1 MLEDVYEK
9 HQLKNNQTLIL
20 SSLLT
25 NHKISDED
33 IKNIIIELPNLKHF
47 ELYHVLTQL
56 FSAIQSQKY
65 RDIISPMIFKPFLK
79 EFTISCEIHNFHL
92 ALQLLLSFGLE
103 LFSTLEEQKLL
114 KQLTIVATHPSL
126 TIAHRLLA
134 LDYTKSIV
142 ELLKPAIIDH
152 SSIEITSF
160 DGPDTQEK
168 KLTILNKTSID
179 NQNLLYCL
187 KPLESL
193 SLRNNIRATNAFYRV
208 VYDFLN
214 ERKDMTSHLE
224 DILVSLMFSSP
235 DPHIRRSI
243 SLLNCF
249 QDLAKGT
256 SHKLIEKLF
265 KLSET
270 DTFKNLTELKEFLH
284 AFEWIFK
291 QKNLDLKED
300 QIVYLLKLINNNSR
314 RWLQSSPQT
323 LTCCTAVLHYQNISN
338 SVREVLLSI
347 LEWLMNERK
356 NDLSITSL
364 AQIYILALNTLQDDE
379 NIKKVFNFDDESGFD
394 LQIIKDL
401 TKEIPLNIKRISNSE
416 NFGKLLNLSKT
427 PLQLNLSFEIS
438 ISNEFKQQFDRI
450 FAVVLF
456 FDSLDGFIHEE
467 FEIPILNR
475 DECQTVR
482 LQLSSRIDR
491 PFTFNISAN
500 FNDMNGTNYKCD
512 SIQNEEITLKD
523 ILLPVDINNEQFYEL
538 CDSVMK
544 HKESMQTVLC
554 VREFKDIE
562 TFISHFEWL
571 SQFVIKGTN
580 NFVCALTPDRLL
592 LGTIKIVNNF
602 INLFLITNNYEL
614 LPSLYNEFIGLPKI
628 L

>member
-1 MLEDVYEK
+1 
-9 HQLKNNQTLIL
+9 
-20 SSLLT
+20 
-25 NHKISDED
+25 
-33 IKNIIIELPNLKHF
+33 
-47 ELYHVLTQL
+47 
-56 FSAIQSQKY
+56 
-65 RDIISPMIFKPFLK
+65 
-79 EFTISCEIHNFHL
+79 
-92 ALQLLLSFGLE
+92 
-103 LFSTLEEQKLL
+103 
-114 KQLTIVATHPSL
+114 
-126 TIAHRLLA
+126 
-134 LDYTKSIV
+134 
-142 ELLKPAIIDH
+142 
-152 SSIEITSF
+152 
-160 DGPDTQEK
+160 
-168 KLTILNKTSID
+168 
-179 NQNLLYCL
+179 
-187 KPLESL
+187 
-193 SLRNNIRATNAFYRV
+193 
-208 VYDFLN
+208 
-214 ERKDMTSHLE
+214 
-224 DILVSLMFSSP
+224 
-235 DPHIRRSI
+235 
-243 SLLNCF
+243 
-249 QDLAKGT
+249 
-256 SHKLIEKLF
+256 
-265 KLSET
+265 
-270 DTFKNLTELKEFLH
+270 
-284 AFEWIFK
+284 
-291 QKNLDLKED
+291 
-300 QIVYLLKLINNNSR
+300 
-314 RWLQSSPQT
+314 
-323 LTCCTAVLHYQNISN
+323 
-338 SVREVLLSI
+338 
-347 LEWLMNERK
+347 
-356 NDLSITSL
+356 
-364 AQIYILALNTLQDDE
+364 LNTLQDDE

-491 PFTFNISAN
+491 PFTLKISAN

-512 SIQNEEITLKD
+512 SIQNEKITLKD
-523 ILLPVDINNEQFYEL
+523 ILLPVDVNNEQFYEL

-562 TFISHFEWL
+562 TFVSHFEWL